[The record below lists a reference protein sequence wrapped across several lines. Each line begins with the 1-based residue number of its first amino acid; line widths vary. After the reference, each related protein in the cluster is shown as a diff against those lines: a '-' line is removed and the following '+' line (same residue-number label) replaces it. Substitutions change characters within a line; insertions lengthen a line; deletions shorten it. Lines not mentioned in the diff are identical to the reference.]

1 MFPRAGSLVS
11 PRDLPGSYN
20 SRAVPFTSPV
30 AGLNLADIMDIL
42 TTALQVIVA
51 TGIFNVWFIRCHR
64 TTPWRGG
71 SARNMREEFAAY
83 GLAVPMMIMAGI
95 AKVLCAAGLIAGLY
109 WPSLIVPSATLLTLL
124 MLVAIALHFK
134 IRDALVKSLPAIA
147 MLVLCLSILGM
158 SMLRG

>member
-1 MFPRAGSLVS
+1 MEGCAE
-11 PRDLPGSYN
+11 
-20 SRAVPFTSPV
+20 
-30 AGLNLADIMDIL
+30 
-42 TTALQVIVA
+42 
-51 TGIFNVWFIRCHR
+51 
-64 TTPWRGG
+64 RGHDTKI
-71 SARNMREEFAAY
+71 AEKIWKDWEEFAAY
-83 GLAVPMMIMAGI
+83 GLAVPLMIMAGI

-158 SMLRG
+158 SMLRD